1 MKIRNIHQRTLDA
14 PAAKVGELIDGLASA
29 NDRLWPTDRWPAM
42 QFDRPLAVGAVGGH
56 GPIRYVV
63 EAWAPGRSI
72 RFRFTEPEGFVGTHR
87 FEIES
92 LDGAKT
98 RLRHVIEMRATG
110 LSWLAWTLAI
120 RSLHDALLEDALD
133 RAEMFAGKELP
144 KREWSTWVKFVRWI
158 MRRRK
163 RTAS

>member
-1 MKIRNIHQRTLDA
+1 MGWLPRTTAFGPRIAGRPCNSTARWQSA
-14 PAAKVGELIDGLASA
+14 PWADMAQSA
-29 NDRLWPTDRWPAM
+29 MSSKP
-42 QFDRPLAVGAVGGH
+42 G
-56 GPIRYVV
+56 
-63 EAWAPGRSI
+63 APGRSI